1 MKAYLDFHGL
11 PRSDRLPGLLQE
23 TWLKRLGL
31 SICSRLRWQLWPP
44 GALQHRKKT
53 QHVEIDLD
61 EPYDIPWS
69 YLILFIYDIFLYTHN
84 TYMYTCMLYAY
95 IGTAFSVYIY
105 KELHRLLSAYVDN
118 LHR

>member
-31 SICSRLRWQLWPP
+31 SICSRLRWQLWPA

-69 YLILFIYDIFLYTHN
+69 YLILFIYDIFFIHTQYIYV
-84 TYMYTCMLYAY
+84 YMYAVC
-95 IGTAFSVYIY
+95 VYWYSFFCI
-105 KELHRLLSAYVDN
+105 HIQRIT
-118 LHR
+118 